1 MAAVKTEFTE
11 FIAGDIRKYEGIW
24 MPLKSGII
32 RRTFVRW
39 AKCKNLHPNP
49 DDEFCFPDIGP
60 NYTIIS
66 GYEKQMR
73 DSMFH
78 GYSPWEKMKDRI
90 MVERMHPEG
99 YMIINGH
106 HRWAAALRVGLKK
119 APIKILN
126 LVHEDDI
133 VNIIEKSV
141 NNKRVTIDLDELVF
155 VNRAEHPIEKK
166 LPFPANRRYKEN
178 IRLGFPA
185 LCRFLQGR
193 GYDVWVFT
201 SNICSVDYVEALL
214 GKYRVK
220 PDGIITASGRI
231 ENTSEEKKKHIK
243 EMIKKKYIKT
253 LNLYNDMVI
262 SIDSRSGN
270 DEQIPIESPD
280 RDWAAAVENAV
291 RKLNEN
297 DKEEKQ

>member
-11 FIAGDIRKYEGIW
+11 FIAEDIRKYEGIW

-32 RRTFVRW
+32 RRTLVRW
-39 AKCKNLHPNP
+39 AKCKNMHPNP
-49 DDEFCFPDIGP
+49 GDEFCFPDIGP

-66 GYEKQMR
+66 DYEKQMR
-73 DSMFH
+73 YAISH
-78 GYSPWEKMKDRI
+78 GYGPWEKLKDRI
-90 MVERMHPEG
+90 MVERMYPEG

-106 HRWAAALRVGLKK
+106 HRWAAALRVGLKR

-141 NNKRVTIDLDELVF
+141 NNKRVTIDLNELVF
-155 VNRAEHPIEKK
+155 VNEAEHPVEKK
-166 LPFPANRRYKEN
+166 LPFPANMKYKET

-201 SNICSVDYVEALL
+201 SNICSVDYIEALL
-214 GKYRVK
+214 SKHHIK

-231 ENTSEEKKKHIK
+231 ENTTEEKKKHVK
-243 EMIKKKYIKT
+243 EIINKKYVKT

-262 SIDSRSGN
+262 SIDSRSG
-270 DEQIPIESPD
+270 DYDQIPLETSD
-280 RDWAAAVENAV
+280 HDWAAAVESAV
-291 RKLNEN
+291 RKLNDD
-297 DKEEKQ
+297 DKEENK